1 MYRMLIVDDEPDV
14 LEALQAVFTARE
26 DLELDILTASSAP
39 EALAV
44 LDRERLDILLS
55 DICMPGMDG
64 LELQRRVRANW
75 PGCRT
80 IFLSGYT
87 EFSYIY
93 QAEQLEAVSYLL
105 KTESRQRIV
114 DTVRR
119 TIAQLDEANRV
130 SRLEQLA
137 DRAQVDRPYILRSL
151 MEALIQDGRPEALAR
166 LIRKLQPDFD
176 PDRPLQ
182 LALGRINGSEK
193 PDHEQKARFF
203 LLLEEL
209 AKHHLGSHFK
219 LLVGEAERW
228 IILFLLQSGIEEPD
242 KNRQTRLMRGSF
254 EAVQNILLEQAG
266 CCMAVAID
274 TAEHELKAV
283 RPAYEQLRSLLDT
296 ELGYGAGIRLIGSGE
311 PSTGILADE
320 GQAVAM
326 VRSIIEQQYDRPL
339 SLTGLAEKVYLNPSY
354 LSRLFRRE
362 TGTTLIQYLNQI
374 RMTHACALLVS
385 SNMKISDIAAQ
396 TGYESP
402 SYFNQA
408 FRKHTGMSPM
418 AYRQQKLETT
428 GDWPLDN
435 GEKTVK

>member
-14 LEALQAVFTARE
+14 LEALQAVFSAHE
-26 DLELDILTASSAP
+26 ELELDILTASSAH
-39 EALAV
+39 EALAI

-87 EFSYIY
+87 EFTYIY

-130 SRLEQLA
+130 SHLEQLA
-137 DRAQVDRPYILRSL
+137 SRAQVDRPYLLRTL
-151 MEALIQDGRPEALAR
+151 MEALISDGRPEDLAR
-166 LIRKLQPDFD
+166 LIRKMQPDFD
-176 PDRPLQ
+176 PGRPLQ
-182 LALGRINGSEK
+182 LALGRINGSER

-209 AKHHLGSHFK
+209 AKRHLGSRFQ

-228 IILFLLQSGIEEPD
+228 TILFLLQSNQAVPD
-242 KNRQTRLMRGSF
+242 AARQARLMRGSF
-254 EAVQNILLEQAG
+254 EAVQTVLLEQAG

-274 TAEHELKAV
+274 TAMHELAAV
-283 RPAYEQLRSLLDT
+283 RPAYERLRGILDA

-311 PSTGILADE
+311 QTAGILADE

-326 VRSIIEQQYDRPL
+326 VRSIIEQQYDRTL
-339 SLTGLAEKVYLNPSY
+339 SLTGLAEQVYLNPSY

-362 TGTTLIQYLNQI
+362 TGTTLIQYLNQV
-374 RMTHACALLVS
+374 RMTHACGLLAS
-385 SNMKISDIAAQ
+385 SNMKISDIAIR

-408 FRKHTGMSPM
+408 FKKHTGLSPM
-418 AYRQQKLETT
+418 AYRQQKREAIGETAPDSE
-428 GDWPLDN
+428 G
-435 GEKTVK
+435 KTVK